1 MRVIIA
7 GGGTGGHIFPA
18 ISIAER
24 IMETNINNEV
34 LFIGTIRGMEGSL
47 IPEKGFNIE
56 FIRSYPILGKS
67 LPARIKGI
75 VYTLAGIYDS
85 FKIFASFR
93 PDIVVGVGGYVSGP
107 AVLGAFLK
115 RIPRVICEQNS
126 VPGIT
131 NRFLSRFA
139 NAVFITFEHSRGYL
153 KNSNIIFSGNPIRK
167 KFPNPALN
175 KRTNHDENKFNIL
188 VLGGSQGARRLNEL
202 LPEVFS
208 QLIDR
213 SIKIVHQTGASYYE
227 SVKDSYSSLGIEA
240 SVNDFI
246 DNMEDYYSGADLVI
260 ARSGAGTVSEICAVG
275 RASLLIPYPHA
286 THNHQY
292 YNALELEKK
301 GAAVIIKD
309 SDCDVERLA
318 SEIGALLDHARLK
331 TMADRALELGKP
343 QAAGTV
349 VENIYRILNLK
360 PCTDA

>member
-1 MRVIIA
+1 MKVIMA

-18 ISIAER
+18 ISIAEQ
-24 IMETNINNEV
+24 IMETDKNNEV
-34 LFIGTIRGMEGSL
+34 LFIGTKRGMEGKL
-47 IPEKGFNIE
+47 IPENGYNIE

-67 LPARIKGI
+67 LPARIKA
-75 VYTLAGIYDS
+75 VLYTLAGIYDS
-85 FKIFASFR
+85 FKIFTRFR

-139 NAVFITFEHSRGYL
+139 NAVFITFEHSRSYL

-167 KFPNPALN
+167 KFSTPALN
-175 KRTNHDENKFNIL
+175 KKDKRGENEFNIL

-202 LPEVFS
+202 LPECFS
-208 QLIDR
+208 HLKDR
-213 SIKIVHQTGASYYE
+213 NLKLVHQTGANDFE
-227 SVKDSYSSLGIEA
+227 SVKNSYGRLGIEA
-240 SVNDFI
+240 SVHDFI
-246 DNMEDYYSGADLVI
+246 DNMEEYYTGADLVI
-260 ARSGAGTVSEICAVG
+260 ARSGAGTVAEICAVG

-292 YNALELEKK
+292 YNAIELEKK
-301 GAAVIIKD
+301 GAALVIKD
-309 SDCDVERLA
+309 SDCDLERLV

-331 TMADRALELGKP
+331 SMADIALELGKP

-349 VENIYRILNLK
+349 VENIYGILNLIT
-360 PCTDA
+360 CTDA